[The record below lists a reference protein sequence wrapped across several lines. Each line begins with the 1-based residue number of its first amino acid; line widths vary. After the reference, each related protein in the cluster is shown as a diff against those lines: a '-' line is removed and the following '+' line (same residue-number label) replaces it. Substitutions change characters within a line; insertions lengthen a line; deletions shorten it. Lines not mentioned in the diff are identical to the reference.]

1 MIKAISLIIH
11 KKFSVPFIYNSVNK
25 KRENIKK
32 KKLKSNFGVL
42 RDSAIFI
49 FL

>member
-32 KKLKSNFGVL
+32 KLKSNFGVL
-42 RDSAIFI
+42 RDSTIFI
-49 FL
+49 FLS